1 MYVPPE
7 VYIPLQDNL
16 RLADINAM
24 YVEQLDLFLHYK
36 QEKYLRILM
45 EMTVL
50 IYSSGFMALY
60 KTKVNFSIYFDIW
73 QLIPKQKWWKQWF
86 YFLMPY

>member
-7 VYIPLQDNL
+7 VYMPLQDNF
-16 RLADINAM
+16 RLADITAM
-24 YVEQLDLFLHYK
+24 YLEQFNLFLHYK

-50 IYSSGFMALY
+50 MYSSSLNGLY
-60 KTKVNFSIYFDIW
+60 ETNVDFLYISTYDI
-73 QLIPKQKWWKQWF
+73 
-86 YFLMPY
+86 